1 MPTATERSVKASLSG
16 LELSTVELLYQL
28 SQSTGRRVKSGAR
41 YCFPSQAWI
50 AGRLGVSRR
59 SINHVVARL
68 RRLGILDVIHRR
80 RKEGHWQSNLY
91 KVINCVSW
99 WRYRL
104 AEVFRPVLHREKQAS
119 PIENPK
125 KEIMSSSEGSPFQGS
140 IGGVL
145 ADTIRELEAKAPAFS
160 LVK

>member
-1 MPTATERSVKASLSG
+1 MPTTTERSVKASLSG
-16 LELSTVELLYQL
+16 LELATVELLYQL

-68 RRLGILDVIHRR
+68 RRLGILDVLHRR
-80 RKEGHWQSNLY
+80 KKEGRWQSNLY

-104 AEVFRPVLHREKQAS
+104 AEVFRPTPHREKQS
-119 PIENPK
+119 SLIENPK
-125 KEIMSSSEGSPFQGS
+125 KETVIVSEGPPVAGS
-140 IGGVL
+140 VSGVL
-145 ADTIRELEAKAPAFS
+145 ADLILALDAKPSPFS
-160 LVK
+160 FKS